1 MRKVIV
7 EIAGGMGNQ
16 FFQYAFGFAKS
27 KQMQAELWLDA
38 SQYSGGSNHTGY
50 ELGEIHPAGKTLLTS
65 SKKKFKRRERWRRRI
80 NKLSF
85 GLLCR
90 QAQQVIEKYSG
101 YSLAAAESRAA
112 YYVGYWQSP
121 LYFEDCSREVRDA
134 LGGFLGRKAAPT
146 EDYLQGIAEPQS
158 VALHIRRGDFYASS
172 SSQAVHGLDLSH
184 YYRAAIDQ
192 ITAGREQDFTFYVF
206 SDDPA
211 PLSYFPDLSLSNVIL
226 CSSALDD
233 PYTDMYLMSKAS
245 QLVIAN
251 SSYSWWGAYLNTGGR
266 IFAPDRWYVD
276 AAIDLSKFFPG
287 HWTMIPSSPAS
298 NTL

>member
-1 MRKVIV
+1 MKKVII

-16 FFQYAFGFAKS
+16 FFQYAFGLAKS

-38 SQYSGGSNHTGY
+38 SQYAGSSNHTGY
-50 ELGEIHPAGKTLLTS
+50 ELGEIHPVDRTLFTS
-65 SKKKFKRRERWRRRI
+65 SKKRFKRRERWRRRI
-80 NKLSF
+80 NQLSL

-90 QAQQVIEKYSG
+90 QAQQVVEKCSG
-101 YSLAAAESRAA
+101 YSVAAAESRAA

-121 LYFEDCSREVRDA
+121 LYFEGCSREVHDA
-134 LGGFLGRKAAPT
+134 LGGFLGRKAAPSK
-146 EDYLQGIAEPQS
+146 DYMQGIIKPKS

-184 YYRAAIDQ
+184 YYRVAIDQ

-245 QLVIAN
+245 HLVIAN
-251 SSYSWWGAYLNTGGR
+251 SSYSWWGAYLNAGGR
-266 IFAPDRWYVD
+266 IYAPDRWYVD
-276 AAIDLSKFFPG
+276 TDIDLAKFFPG
-287 HWTMIPSSPAS
+287 HWTIVSNGPAS